1 MTAIPDVPDF
11 VTTQLGRS
19 SFIESKLIDKIP
31 DIVAKDADDISY
43 ERLQMIPYP
52 SIDP

>member
-1 MTAIPDVPDF
+1 MTAIPNVPEF

-19 SFIESKLIDKIP
+19 SFIESKLIDKAP
-31 DIVAKDADDISY
+31 DKVTKGVDDYSY
-43 ERLQMIPYP
+43 ERLQLIPYP

>member
-1 MTAIPDVPDF
+1 MTAIPNVPEF

-19 SFIESKLIDKIP
+19 SFIESKLIDKAP
-31 DIVAKDADDISY
+31 DKVTKDVDDYSY
-43 ERLQMIPYP
+43 ERLQLIPYP